1 MTTTATEIV
10 TAFMEALETKEF
22 DKAATNLSDIFQ
34 FSGSTPLPLNKDQF
48 IRYSSDLAEGMP
60 NLSYHFHDIQEV
72 EETLGEGDRVRA
84 AIQITGTHT
93 NTFQIVPLGLP
104 LMPETNNSVS
114 LPLEHWEYVVKGNTI
129 ASLRVEQ
136 VAGGGIAGML
146 QQLGIDIPIIQ

>member
-1 MTTTATEIV
+1 MKTTATKIV

-22 DKAATNLSDIFQ
+22 DKVATYLSDIFL
-34 FSGSTPLPLNKDQF
+34 FSDSTPLPLNKDQF
-48 IRYSSDLAEGMP
+48 IRYSSELAEGMP

-72 EETLGEGDRVRA
+72 DDLLGEGDRVRA

-93 NTFQIVPLGLP
+93 NTFQIAPLGLP

-114 LPLEHWEYVVKGNTI
+114 LPVEHWEYVIKGNTI
-129 ASLRVEQ
+129 ASIRVEQ
-136 VAGGGIAGML
+136 VSGGGIAGIL